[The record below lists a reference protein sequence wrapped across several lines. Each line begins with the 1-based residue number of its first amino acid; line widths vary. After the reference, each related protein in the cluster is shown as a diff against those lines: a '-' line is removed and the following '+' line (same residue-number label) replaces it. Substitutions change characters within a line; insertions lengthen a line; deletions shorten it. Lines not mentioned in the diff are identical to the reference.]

1 MHDAAPTP
9 AVSADTPAP
18 KGLKIAGLTAA
29 MLAVGV
35 VGLGALTRSHDV
47 AAAANWSNANAI
59 PTVHLV
65 PVKGGA
71 ASDALDLPATLEAW
85 EAARLFPRVS
95 GYVRSWSQDI
105 GAHVGAGQALGVV
118 DTPELDEQIGQA
130 RAALASAIA
139 HEKLARSTAARW
151 NDLLTSSSV
160 SKQEVDEKNGD
171 LAVKAAGVAEA
182 HAALS
187 RLEAM
192 KRYAVIRAPFAGVVT
207 ARNAEV
213 GDLVGPGAAAQ
224 SPMFGVDD
232 THRIRV
238 YVSVPQSLSATIKPG
253 MAATLTVPAFPGRQ
267 FTAKVAGLSSAVDPQ
282 SGAFRVQLYA
292 DNPDGALK
300 PGGYAEARFDL
311 PGQAGAAQVPSSAI
325 LFGAGGAQVATVD
338 PHGRIMMHKVHIG
351 QDNGPTVQILSGIK
365 PGAQIVDNPPDSLAQ
380 GELVR
385 VGAGNHG

>member
-1 MHDAAPTP
+1 MG
-9 AVSADTPAP
+9 S
-18 KGLKIAGLTAA
+18 GTA
-29 MLAVGV
+29 L
-35 VGLGALTRSHDV
+35 
-47 AAAANWSNANAI
+47 
-59 PTVHLV
+59 
-65 PVKGGA
+65 
-71 ASDALDLPATLEAW
+71 
-85 EAARLFPRVS
+85 PRVS

-105 GAHVGAGQALGVV
+105 GAHVGAGRALGVV

-182 HAALS
+182 RAALS

-253 MAATLTVPAFPGRQ
+253 MTASLTVPAFPGRQ
-267 FTAKVAGLSSAVDPQ
+267 FTATVAGLSSAVDPQ

-385 VGAGNHG
+385 VGASNHG

>member
-29 MLAVGV
+29 MLAIGV

-171 LAVKAAGVAEA
+171 LAVQAAGVAEA
-182 HAALS
+182 RAALS

-253 MAATLTVPAFPGRQ
+253 MTASLTVPAFPGRQ
-267 FTAKVAGLSSAVDPQ
+267 FTATVAGLSSAVDPQ

>member
-18 KGLKIAGLTAA
+18 KGLKIDGLTAA
-29 MLAVGV
+29 MLAIGV
-35 VGLGALTRSHDV
+35 VGLGALARSHDV

-182 HAALS
+182 RAALS

-253 MAATLTVPAFPGRQ
+253 MTASLTVPAFPGRQ
-267 FTAKVAGLSSAVDPQ
+267 FTATVAGLSSAVDPQ

-385 VGAGNHG
+385 VGASNHG

>member
-29 MLAVGV
+29 MLAIGV
-35 VGLGALTRSHDV
+35 VGLGALARSHDV

-182 HAALS
+182 RAALS

-253 MAATLTVPAFPGRQ
+253 MTASLTVPAFPGRQ
-267 FTAKVAGLSSAVDPQ
+267 FTATVAGLSSAVDPQ

-385 VGAGNHG
+385 VGASNHG

>member
-1 MHDAAPTP
+1 MHDAVASP

-29 MLAVGV
+29 AIAIGV
-35 VGLGALTRSHDV
+35 VGLGTLTRAHDV
-47 AAAANWSNANAI
+47 AAATSWSSANAI

-105 GAHVGAGQALGVV
+105 GARVAAGQPLGVI

-130 RAALASAIA
+130 RAALASAVA

-151 NDLLTSSSV
+151 TDLLTSASV

-182 HAALS
+182 RAALS

-192 KRYAVIRAPFAGVVT
+192 KRYAVVRAPFAGLVT

-224 SPMFGVDD
+224 QPMFGVAD

-253 MAATLTVPAFPGRQ
+253 MTATLTVPAFPGRT
-267 FTAKVAGLSSAVDPQ
+267 FPATVAGLSSAIDPQ
-282 SGAFRVQLYA
+282 SGAFRVQLLA

-300 PGGYAEARFDL
+300 PGGYAQARFDL
-311 PGQAGAAQVPSSAI
+311 PGRAGAALVPSSAI

-338 PHGRIMMHKVHIG
+338 AHGRIAMHKVHIG
-351 QDNGPTVQILSGIK
+351 QDNGPTVQILSGVS
-365 PGAQIVDNPPDSLAQ
+365 PGERIVDNPPDSLAQ

-385 VGAGNHG
+385 VGADNHG

>member
-29 MLAVGV
+29 MLAIGV
-35 VGLGALTRSHDV
+35 VGLGALARSHDV

-160 SKQEVDEKNGD
+160 SKQEVD
-171 LAVKAAGVAEA
+171 
-182 HAALS
+182 
-187 RLEAM
+187 
-192 KRYAVIRAPFAGVVT
+192 
-207 ARNAEV
+207 
-213 GDLVGPGAAAQ
+213 
-224 SPMFGVDD
+224 
-232 THRIRV
+232 
-238 YVSVPQSLSATIKPG
+238 
-253 MAATLTVPAFPGRQ
+253 
-267 FTAKVAGLSSAVDPQ
+267 
-282 SGAFRVQLYA
+282 
-292 DNPDGALK
+292 
-300 PGGYAEARFDL
+300 
-311 PGQAGAAQVPSSAI
+311 
-325 LFGAGGAQVATVD
+325 
-338 PHGRIMMHKVHIG
+338 
-351 QDNGPTVQILSGIK
+351 
-365 PGAQIVDNPPDSLAQ
+365 
-380 GELVR
+380 
-385 VGAGNHG
+385 

>member
-29 MLAVGV
+29 MLAIGV

>member
-1 MHDAAPTP
+1 MHDAVPAP
-9 AVSADTPAP
+9 AVSAETPAP
-18 KGLKIAGLTAA
+18 RGLKIAGLTAA
-29 MLAVGV
+29 VLAVGV
-35 VGLGALTRSHDV
+35 VGFGTLVRSRDV
-47 AAAANWSNANAI
+47 ATAASWSSTNAI

-71 ASDALDLPATLEAW
+71 ASGALDLPATLEAW

-105 GAHVGAGQALGVV
+105 GARVAAGQPLGVI

-130 RAALASAIA
+130 RAALASAVA
-139 HEKLARSTAARW
+139 REKLAHSTAARW
-151 NDLLTSSSV
+151 NDLLTSASV
-160 SKQEVDEKNGD
+160 SKQEVDEKNSD
-171 LAVKAAGVAEA
+171 MAVKAAGVAEA
-182 HAALS
+182 RAALS
-187 RLEAM
+187 RLIAM
-192 KRYAVIRAPFAGVVT
+192 KRYAVVRAPFAGLVT

-213 GDLVGPGAAAQ
+213 GDLVGPGATAQ
-224 SPMFGVDD
+224 APMFGVAD

-238 YVSVPQSLSATIKPG
+238 YVSVPQALSATVRPG
-253 MAATLTVPAFPGRQ
+253 MTAALSVPAFPGRN
-267 FTAKVAGLSSAVDPQ
+267 FTATVAGLSSAIDPQ

-300 PGGYAEARFDL
+300 PGGYAQARFDV

-338 PHGRIMMHKVHIG
+338 PHGRVRLHPVHIG
-351 QDNGPTVQILSGIK
+351 QDNGPTVQVLSGIA
-365 PGAQIVDNPPDSLAQ
+365 PGQRIVDNPPDSLAN

-385 VGAGNHG
+385 VGAASNG

>member
-1 MHDAAPTP
+1 MHDAAPAP

-29 MLAVGV
+29 VLGIGIVGV
-35 VGLGALTRSHDV
+35 GTLTRSHDV
-47 AAAANWSNANAI
+47 AAAASWSTANAI

-65 PVKGGA
+65 AVKNGA
-71 ASDALDLPATLEAW
+71 ATDALDLPATLEAW
-85 EAARLFPRVS
+85 EAARLFPRIS

-105 GAHVGAGQALGVV
+105 GARVAAGQPLGVV

-130 RAALASAIA
+130 RAALASALA

-151 NDLLTSSSV
+151 ADLLTSSSV

-171 LAVKAAGVAEA
+171 LAVKTAGVAEA
-182 HAALS
+182 RAALS

-192 KRYAVIRAPFAGVVT
+192 KRYAVVRAPFAGVVT

-224 SPMFGVDD
+224 APMFGVAD

-238 YVSVPQSLSATIKPG
+238 YVNVPQSLSATIKPG
-253 MAATLTVPAFPGRQ
+253 MTATLNVPAEPGRR
-267 FTAKVAGLSSAVDPQ
+267 FTATVAGLSSAVDPQ
-282 SGAFRVQLYA
+282 SGAFRVQLLA
-292 DNPDGALK
+292 DNPDGILK
-300 PGGYAEARFDL
+300 PGGYAQVRFDL
-311 PGQAGAAQVPSSAI
+311 PGHPGVAQVPSSAI
-325 LFGAGGAQVATVD
+325 LFGPDGAQVATVG
-338 PHGRIMMHKVHIG
+338 PQGRIMMHRVQIG
-351 QDNGPTVQILSGIK
+351 QDDGPTVQILSGVK
-365 PGAQIVDNPPDSLAQ
+365 PGERIVDNPPDSLAK

-385 VGAGNHG
+385 VGADNHG

>member
-29 MLAVGV
+29 MHAIGV
-35 VGLGALTRSHDV
+35 VGLGALARSHDV

-182 HAALS
+182 RAALS

-253 MAATLTVPAFPGRQ
+253 MTASLTVPAFPGRQ
-267 FTAKVAGLSSAVDPQ
+267 FTATVAGLSSAVDPQ

-385 VGAGNHG
+385 VGASNHG

>member
-1 MHDAAPTP
+1 MHDAAASP

-29 MLAVGV
+29 ALAVGV
-35 VGLGALTRSHDV
+35 VGFGALTRSQDV
-47 AAAANWSNANAI
+47 AAAANWSSANAI

-65 PVKGGA
+65 PVKSGA
-71 ASDALDLPATLEAW
+71 ASEALDLPATLEAW
-85 EAARLFPRVS
+85 EAARLFPRVG

-105 GAHVGAGQALGVV
+105 GARVAAGQPLGVI
-118 DTPELDEQIGQA
+118 DTPELDEQIDQA

-151 NDLLTSSSV
+151 SDLLTTASV
-160 SKQEVDEKNGD
+160 SRQEVDEKNGD
-171 LAVKAAGVAEA
+171 LAVKTAGVAEA
-182 HAALS
+182 RAALS

-213 GDLVGPGAAAQ
+213 GDLVGTGAAAQ
-224 SPMFGVDD
+224 APMFGVAD

-238 YVSVPQSLSATIKPG
+238 YVSVPQSLSATIRPG
-253 MAATLTVPAFPGRQ
+253 MTATLTVPAFPGRR
-267 FTAKVAGLSSAVDPQ
+267 FTATVAGLSSAIDPK
-282 SGAFRVQLYA
+282 SGAFRVQLLA
-292 DNPDGALK
+292 DNPDGLLK
-300 PGGYAEARFDL
+300 PGGYAQARFDL
-311 PGQAGAAQVPSSAI
+311 PGQQGTAQVPSSAI

-338 PHGRIMMHKVHIG
+338 PRGHIVMHQVHIG
-351 QDNGPTVQILSGIK
+351 QDNGPTVQILSGVK
-365 PGAQIVDNPPDSLAQ
+365 PGVQIVDNPPDSLAQ

-385 VGAGNHG
+385 VGQNRHG

>member
-1 MHDAAPTP
+1 
-9 AVSADTPAP
+9 VSADTPAP

-29 MLAVGV
+29 MLAIGV
-35 VGLGALTRSHDV
+35 VGLGALARSHDV

-182 HAALS
+182 RAALS

-253 MAATLTVPAFPGRQ
+253 MTASLTVPAFPGRQ
-267 FTAKVAGLSSAVDPQ
+267 FTATVAGLSSAVDPQ

-385 VGAGNHG
+385 VGASNHG

>member
-29 MLAVGV
+29 MLAIGV

-59 PTVHLV
+59 STVHLV

-182 HAALS
+182 RAALS

-253 MAATLTVPAFPGRQ
+253 MTASLTVPAFPGRQ
-267 FTAKVAGLSSAVDPQ
+267 FTATVAGLSSAVDPQ